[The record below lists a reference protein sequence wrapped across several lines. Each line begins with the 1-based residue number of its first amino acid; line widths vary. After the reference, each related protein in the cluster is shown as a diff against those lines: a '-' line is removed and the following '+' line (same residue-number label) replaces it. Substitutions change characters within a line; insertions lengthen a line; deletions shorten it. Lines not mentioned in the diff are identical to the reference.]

1 MPSSPSQQGQPDQ
14 QNNKKLLVAVTGI
27 LIAILLANLNKIKGF
42 VRPSAAATVTS
53 EYPSPEPREVNTAA
67 RCDSMKLTP
76 ELPPLQP
83 RAMSSSA
90 TGTYPKGQVY
100 FLSHGGPPT
109 MFETNSAPYKAW
121 QKYGQTVAEQN
132 PRGLVVVSAHWESNN
147 DQILG
152 KCVRL
157 SATKPAQHL
166 GR

>member
-1 MPSSPSQQGQPDQ
+1 MPSSPTQQGQPEQ
-14 QNNKKLLVAVTGI
+14 QINKKLLVAVVGV
-27 LIAILLANLNKIKGF
+27 LLAILLANLNKIKGF
-42 VRPSAAATVTS
+42 VRPSTAATVTS
-53 EYPSPEPREVNTAA
+53 ESLSLAPALRLKA
-67 RCDSMKLTP
+67 KLTP
-76 ELPPLQP
+76 ELPPIQP

-90 TGTYPKGQVY
+90 TYPKGQVY

-152 KCVRL
+152 K
-157 SATKPAQHL
+157 
-166 GR
+166 